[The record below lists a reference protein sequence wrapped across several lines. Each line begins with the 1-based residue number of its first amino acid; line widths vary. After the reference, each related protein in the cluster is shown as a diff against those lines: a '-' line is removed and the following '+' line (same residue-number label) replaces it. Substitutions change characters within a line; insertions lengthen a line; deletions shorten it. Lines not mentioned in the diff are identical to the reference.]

1 MPFVEN
7 DISEE
12 NRKLFLQLSVIN
24 NSASLVFF
32 FYLLIFLTNI
42 KKNPEPKGSSTDIA
56 LLCFAK
62 NCSLNIEN
70 SRKTVEIITQ
80 YPFSSTRKR
89 IGTVIKHQE
98 IGRRLLEHGS
108 SEILL
113 ACSSQMLSLKSNTIV
128 QLNEEKKNI
137 ILEAIKCC

>member
-1 MPFVEN
+1 MTFVKN
-7 DISEE
+7 DISED
-12 NRKLFLQLSVIN
+12 NRQLFLQLSVIN

-32 FYLLIFLTNI
+32 FYLFLLLKNI

-56 LLCFAK
+56 LLRFAE
-62 NCSLNIEN
+62 NCSVDCEN

-98 IGRRLLEHGS
+98 IGRRLLERGFP
-108 SEILL
+108 EILL
-113 ACSSQMLSLKSNTIV
+113 ACSSQILSLESNTIV
-128 QLNEEKKNI
+128 KLDEEKKNI
-137 ILEAIKCC
+137 ILEAIKCY